1 MAFDIL
7 LLNPPFKSAKG
18 YNREGRCTQEA
29 GFWSTPWPPFSLAM
43 VAAVLRG
50 KHRIRILDCPAQ
62 RITRANLLDDVIRK
76 APNIIVAAVSTET
89 IESDLEILGAI
100 KKLAPRT
107 TILVFGIHATVFAAD
122 IIGTGAVDFVLKG
135 EPEETARELIASI
148 EAGSDAR
155 EVKGIAGR
163 GASGEIFSTE
173 DRGYIQNLDGLPF
186 PGWDLVDL
194 DRYRLPV
201 SRRKFLIV
209 NTLRGCPFR
218 CSFCNTGVYYG
229 TTARR
234 RSVNNILDE
243 IAFNIERHRIR
254 DIFFWSDTF
263 TLFRDQVQDLC
274 EGIIAKGLN
283 IRWVANSRVDTVDP
297 EILGLMKRAGCW
309 LVSFGIESADDGIL
323 ERCGKRISPE
333 QSGEAVR
340 RAKAAGLKTAGHFIL
355 GLPGETQATAR
366 ATTRLAKTLG
376 LEFAHFYSA
385 VPYPG
390 SALYNEALANG
401 WLWGKDW
408 SSFHQD
414 AFVMELPG
422 LAADALYRLRRKA
435 YHAFFFRAKTL
446 KTALSLVALD
456 GLLSSGKSAVARLF
470 ASRK

>member
-1 MAFDIL
+1 MAFNIL
-7 LLNPPFKSAKG
+7 LLNPPYQSAKG

-43 VAAVLRG
+43 VAAVLRD

-62 RITRANLLDDVIRK
+62 RITRARLLDDIVRNAPQVVI
-76 APNIIVAAVSTET
+76 AAVSTET
-89 IESDLEILGAI
+89 IESDLEILGTI
-100 KKLAPRT
+100 KKRALRT

-122 IIGTGAVDFVLKG
+122 IIGTGAVDFVIKG
-135 EPEETARELIASI
+135 EPEETARELIAAI

-163 GASGEIFSTE
+163 GASGETFSTE
-173 DRGYIQNLDGLPF
+173 DRGYIQNLDELPF
-186 PGWDLVDL
+186 PAWDLVDL

-243 IAFNIERHRIR
+243 IAFNIERHRVH

-263 TLFRDQVQDLC
+263 TLFRNQVQELG
-274 EGIIAKGLN
+274 EGIIKKGLN

-297 EILGLMKRAGCW
+297 EILGLMRKAGCW
-309 LVSFGIESADDGIL
+309 LVSFGIESADDRIL
-323 ERCGKRISPE
+323 ERCGKRITGE
-333 QSGEAVR
+333 KIGEAVR
-340 RAKAAGLKTAGHFIL
+340 WAKAAGLKTAGHFIL
-355 GLPGETQATAR
+355 GLPGETEATAR

-390 SALYNEALANG
+390 SALYDEALANG
-401 WLWGKDW
+401 WLWGKEW
-408 SSFHQD
+408 SSFRQD
-414 AFVMELPG
+414 EFVMELPG
-422 LAADALYRLRRKA
+422 LAADTLYRLRRKA

-446 KTALSLVALD
+446 KTALSLIALD
-456 GLLSSGKSAVARLF
+456 GLLSSGKSAVAKLF
-470 ASRK
+470 TRRR